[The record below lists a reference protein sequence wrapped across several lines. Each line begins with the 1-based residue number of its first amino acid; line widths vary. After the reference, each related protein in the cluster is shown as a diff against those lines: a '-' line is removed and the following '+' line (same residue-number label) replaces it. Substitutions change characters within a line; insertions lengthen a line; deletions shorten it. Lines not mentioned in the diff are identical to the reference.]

1 LPFLEQ
7 EEEEEITV
15 HVTPIEPEEEPEMC
29 VTEDG

>member
-7 EEEEEITV
+7 EEEEIIV
-15 HVTPIEPEEEPEMC
+15 HVTPFEQEEEQEMC